1 MSSMLNQLIRWE
13 ANFVDLG
20 KAPTKSC
27 RVVFTIKDDD
37 KEDDG
42 EPSNDFKELVAVSV
56 EVGDPTDVV
65 GEEGEPF
72 LMDSKKKIGS

>member
-1 MSSMLNQLIRWE
+1 MALIFCRHSIDE
-13 ANFVDLG
+13 RVENIRSVSLEQ
-20 KAPTKSC
+20 TC
-27 RVVFTIKDDD
+27 RVVFTIKDDN

-42 EPSNDFKELVAVSV
+42 KPSNDFKELVTVSV
-56 EVGDPTDVV
+56 EAGDPTDVV